1 MKLNEEIVKYIFN
14 GVESEVA
21 PGEDGYI
28 VYGFASV
35 YPYQLGIFVPI
46 DVDKSNYSDVYP
58 KGFESY
64 FSYLDSDLSYLSRL
78 LEMQIDNPFANLPI
92 QYVSG
97 KTVKHENSDYTVFRF
112 DELLNPDQKTEILC
126 RISRADIGTT
136 KEQAKIIACE
146 PSFIAEA
153 CDRSGERY
161 LYFITSLDSLFQNTR
176 TLLAAAFSFAI
187 STKKQ

>member
-64 FSYLDSDLSYLSRL
+64 FSNLDSDLSYLSRL
-78 LEMQIDNPFANLPI
+78 LEIQIDNPFSSLPI
-92 QYVSG
+92 EYVSG
-97 KTVKHENSDYTVFRF
+97 RTVKHDNSEYTVFRF

-126 RISRADIGTT
+126 RVKRANINTM
-136 KEQAKIIACE
+136 KEQAKIIACK
-146 PSFIAEA
+146 PSFMAEA
-153 CDRSGERY
+153 CDQSGEKY
-161 LYFITSLDSLFQNTR
+161 LYFITSLESIFINTR
-176 TLLAAAFSFAI
+176 ALVAAAFSFGL
-187 STKKQ
+187 SMKK